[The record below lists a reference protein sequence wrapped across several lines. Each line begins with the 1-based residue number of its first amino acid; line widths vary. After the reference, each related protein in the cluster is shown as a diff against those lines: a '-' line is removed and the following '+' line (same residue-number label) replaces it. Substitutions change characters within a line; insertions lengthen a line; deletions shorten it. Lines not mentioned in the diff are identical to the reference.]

1 MPRRKKRSYKGG
13 GGRSGGAGAWGGT
26 IAIVFGTIAMLACL
40 IMFGIG
46 IQQLDSAITSAATY
60 TEQTSLTDIMG
71 IFGLVIFLAFMLL
84 GLAGLVGGTYYNVK
98 SLSSD
103 WSQLVLLAIMG
114 GITLVITLIMFGI
127 NNTQLHTA
135 YVTANATTNKAKMV
149 GLVDIMG
156 IWGMVL
162 FVIMLGSALTQIGF
176 AVWGGGRM
184 LFGRK

>member
-1 MPRRKKRSYKGG
+1 MARRYRRKRSSSGGGG
-13 GGRSGGAGAWGGT
+13 GGRNPWAGT
-26 IAIVFGTIAMLACL
+26 ISIVFGTIAMLACL

-46 IQQLDSAITSAATY
+46 IQQLDSAITSAASY
-60 TEQTSLTDIMG
+60 TEQTSLVNIMG
-71 IFGLVIFLAFMLL
+71 IFGIVIFLAFMLL

-98 SLSSD
+98 NNSGD

-135 YVTANATTNKAKMV
+135 YTTANACTNKTYMV
-149 GLVDIMG
+149 GLTDIMG

-162 FVIMLGSALTQIGF
+162 FVIMLGSALSQIGF
-176 AVWGGGRM
+176 AVWGGGKK
-184 LFGRK
+184 LFGKG